1 VSAIHK
7 LTPVEDPGDA
17 ALPSE
22 IPQEVLRFAALDA
35 DQRRL
40 LLHVHGLL
48 ETIPYGTVVL
58 VMQDG
63 KVIQIETSEKI
74 RLR

>member
-1 VSAIHK
+1 MS
-7 LTPVEDPGDA
+7 PGPIPLRAVDTTGRR
-17 ALPSE
+17 PE
-22 IPQEVLRFAALDA
+22 IPADVIRFAALPA

-40 LLHVHGLL
+40 LMHVHDLL
-48 ETIPYGTVVL
+48 GEIAFGNVVIVL
-58 VMQDG
+58 QDG